1 MALMATSSDTP
12 HVISA
17 VLLASSH
24 ISLNILWTLPYL
36 PWPTT
41 SGGKLRQYHLLR
53 TLANRGHRITLLVQS
68 KERLLPEVKA
78 HLEGIVERL
87 IVLPRRPLKHPL
99 TLAAAAFAP
108 YPLLASVN
116 GFAPK
121 LERVFAALL
130 ESNWDVVQI
139 EHSYGLQPF
148 LRQLQAKNQPFLL
161 TEHNVESSLGAAT
174 YQQMPF
180 WMRPYVCFDQWRYRR
195 WETQALL
202 AAECV
207 AAVTPEDA
215 LRMAQI
221 AQRKVDVVINGVDTA
236 AFAHVLPDL
245 NSQRILFIGN
255 FEYPPNRDAVA
266 WSLDEI
272 MPKVWAERPSARFVI
287 CGYAMPEA
295 WRVRWPDPRIE
306 WCGFVPDLT
315 LEQQKSAL
323 FLAALRE
330 GGGSKLKVLEALAAG
345 LPLVS
350 TLQGVSGLALQAG
363 QDYRLGQTAHEL
375 AQSVIDLLDK
385 GEGAREMAEAGRRYV
400 CQNNDWQISA
410 SQLETLYQ
418 KINHAD
424 RN

>member
-1 MALMATSSDTP
+1 MASSSDRQ
-12 HVISA
+12 A
-17 VLLASSH
+17 AALLASPH
-24 ISLNILWTLPYL
+24 RSLNILWTLPYL

-53 TLANRGHRITLLVQS
+53 ALAHRGHRITLLVQS
-68 KERLLPEVKA
+68 KERLTPEVKA
-78 HLEGIVERL
+78 QIERIVDRL
-87 IVLPRRPLKHPL
+87 IVLPRRPLRHPL

-116 GFAPK
+116 GFASR

-130 ESNWDVVQI
+130 EGSWDVIQI

-148 LRQLQAKNQPFLL
+148 LRQLQVRKQPFLL

-174 YQQMPF
+174 YQQMPA
-180 WMRPYVCFDQWRYRR
+180 WMRPFIRFDQWRYRL
-195 WETQALL
+195 WEKRVLS
-202 AAECV
+202 AACCV
-207 AAVTPEDA
+207 AAVTAEDA
-215 LRMAQI
+215 ERLAKI
-221 AQRKVDVVINGVDTA
+221 GQRAVDVVINGVDTA
-236 AFAHVLPDL
+236 AFAHVWPNL

-255 FEYPPNRDAVA
+255 FEYPPNRDAVV

-272 MPKVWAERPSARFVI
+272 MPEVWAAQPDARFVI
-287 CGYAMPEA
+287 CGYAMPDA
-295 WRVRWPDPRIE
+295 WRTRWPDSRIE

-323 FLAALRE
+323 FLAPLRE

-350 TLQGVSGLALQAG
+350 TPQGVSGLALQAG
-363 QDYRLGQTAHEL
+363 QHYRVGQTAAEL
-375 AQSVIDLLDK
+375 ALAVIRLLNQ
-385 GEGAREMAEAGRRYV
+385 GEDAREMAEAGRLYA

-418 KINHAD
+418 KVKHAD

>member
-1 MALMATSSDTP
+1 MTSSLIRSALLSSANTP
-12 HVISA
+12 
-17 VLLASSH
+17 
-24 ISLNILWTLPYL
+24 LNILWTLPYL

-53 TLANRGHRITLLVQS
+53 TLAHRGHRITLLVQS
-68 KERLLPEVKA
+68 KESLLPEVRA

-130 ESNWDVVQI
+130 ESHWDVVQI

-148 LRQLQAKNQPFLL
+148 LQQLQARNQPFLL

-174 YQQMPF
+174 YQQMPA
-180 WMRPYVCFDQWRYRR
+180 WMRPYMCFDQWRYRR
-195 WETQALL
+195 WEKRVLS
-202 AAECV
+202 AARSV
-207 AAVTPEDA
+207 AAVTLEDA
-215 LRMAQI
+215 EQLAKIGR
-221 AQRKVDVVINGVDTA
+221 RGVDVVINGVDTT
-236 AFAHVLPDL
+236 AFAHVWPDL
-245 NSQRILFIGN
+245 NSRQILFIGN

-266 WSLDEI
+266 WSLDDI
-272 MPKVWAERPSARFVI
+272 MPKVWAAVPDARFVV
-287 CGYAMPEA
+287 CGYAMPDA
-295 WRVRWPDPRIE
+295 WRERWPDPRIE
-306 WCGFVPDLT
+306 WRGFVSDLT
-315 LEQQKSAL
+315 LEQEKSAL

-350 TLQGVSGLALQAG
+350 TPQGVSGLTLQAG
-363 QDYRLGQTAHEL
+363 RDYMPGQSAEEL
-375 AQSVIDLLDK
+375 AQAVVELLNQ
-385 GEGAREMAEAGRRYV
+385 GEAAREMAEAGRLYA
-400 CQNNDWQISA
+400 CENNDWQISA

-418 KINHAD
+418 KMKYAD